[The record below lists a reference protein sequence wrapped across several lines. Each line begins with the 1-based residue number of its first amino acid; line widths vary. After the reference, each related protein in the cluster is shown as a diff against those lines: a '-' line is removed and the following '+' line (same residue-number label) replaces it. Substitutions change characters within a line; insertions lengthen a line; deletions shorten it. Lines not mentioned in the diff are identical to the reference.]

1 MLKKY
6 LALILALA
14 MLTVAF
20 AGCSS
25 KTEETT
31 PAAEESASAA
41 ESAPAVEESTPV
53 EAPAEDGEEAVVEDV
68 ADEPEFSPE
77 YPVYPISDGEVLT
90 MFVEFP
96 GFLASNME
104 TMEEMP
110 SYQKANEITGVDLHF
125 QSVSQTALA
134 EQFNLMCASGSLP
147 DLIGGNVSYT
157 NGSAAA
163 IDDEVFVDLT
173 DLVHTY
179 MGDYW
184 DILSSQQS
192 YLDSAIDENGYMA
205 YFMAFTDASWSQQG
219 PQIRADWLEEFGMDM
234 PVTYDDYYEYLTAA
248 KTTYDPSDTFMLT
261 GSSQQQGNGWVG
273 GYGTSGMPNE
283 GGNNMFL
290 IEEGVVTSGYV
301 VDSWKD
307 YLVMMNKWYSEGLIN
322 QDFISMTND
331 PMASNADSLILGSN
345 AALWYAQGDIM
356 GTYISKS
363 SDPNFALVGTQEPVL
378 TEGEMFHFG
387 TNGEGSASNSVAMS
401 TNCTNP
407 ELAAKWMNFWYTEEG
422 QTLTAYGVEGL
433 SFEYVDGEPQ
443 YTDAVLNNPDF
454 FMTNFAIAYYCA
466 SQTPS
471 LTSSTKDWPN
481 YRQETIDAFM
491 LWTES
496 GDDAYVLPSSM
507 SLTVE
512 ESERSATL
520 LADIDTYAEENVMK
534 FITGEKSFDEWDDFV
549 GTIKSMGIEECIE
562 IYQASYDRYVASKG

>member
-6 LALILALA
+6 LALLLALA
-14 MLTVAF
+14 MLTVMF
-20 AGCSS
+20 AGCSN
-25 KTEETT
+25 KAEE
-31 PAAEESASAA
+31 PAVEESAAVEEAPAEESASEEASA
-41 ESAPAVEESTPV
+41 E
-53 EAPAEDGEEAVVEDV
+53 GEEASVEEV
-68 ADEPEFSPE
+68 PAEPEINPE

-104 TMEEMP
+104 TMQEMP
-110 SYQKANEITGVDLHF
+110 AYQKAAEITGVDLQF
-125 QSVSQTALA
+125 QSVSQQALT
-134 EQFNLMCASGSLP
+134 EQFNLMCASGDLP
-147 DLIGGNVSYT
+147 DIVGGNVSYT

-163 IDDEVFVDLT
+163 IEDEVFMELT

-184 DILSSQQS
+184 DILSSQES
-192 YLDSAIDENGYMA
+192 YMDSAVDENGYMA
-205 YFMAFTDASWSQQG
+205 YFMAFTDASWSQMG

-248 KTTYDPSDTFMLT
+248 KAAYDPTDTFMLT
-261 GSSQQQGNGWVG
+261 GASQQQGNGWVG
-273 GYGTSGMPNE
+273 GFGTSGMPVD

-290 IEEGVVTSGYV
+290 NADGAVTSGYV

-307 YLVMMNKWYSEGLIN
+307 YLQMMNKWYSEGLIN
-322 QDFISMTND
+322 PDFISMTND
-331 PMASNADSLILGSN
+331 PLASNADAVILGSN

-356 GTYISKS
+356 GTYISKAE
-363 SDPNFALVGTQEPVL
+363 DPNFSIVGTQEPVL
-378 TEGEMFHFG
+378 TEGEKFHFG
-387 TNGEGSASNSVAMS
+387 TNGEGSASNSVALS

-407 ELAAKWMNFWYTEEG
+407 ELAAKWINFWYTEEG
-422 QTLTAYGVEGL
+422 QILSAYGVEGL

-471 LTSSTKDWPN
+471 ISSSTKDWPN
-481 YRQETIDAFM
+481 YRQETIDAFK
-491 LWTES
+491 LWTGS
-496 GDDAYVLPSSM
+496 GDDAYVLPTAM

-512 ESERSATL
+512 ESERSSVL
-520 LADIDTYAEENVMK
+520 LTDIDTYAEENVMK

-562 IYQASYDRYVASKG
+562 IYQASYDRYMAKKG